1 MRMSSLS
8 SLAEAMPA
16 LDSVL
21 VLIARK
27 PAMERQGLFLV
38 IGSML
43 EIESTFLI
51 LQRPDD
57 VVNFAR

>member
-1 MRMSSLS
+1 MSSLS

-16 LDSVL
+16 SDNVL

-27 PAMERQGLFLV
+27 SAMERRGLFLV

-43 EIESTFLI
+43 EIEGTL
-51 LQRPDD
+51 LLL
-57 VVNFAR
+57 

>member
-1 MRMSSLS
+1 MSSLS

-27 PAMERQGLFLV
+27 SAMDRRGLFLV
-38 IGSML
+38 TGSML

-51 LQRPDD
+51 L
-57 VVNFAR
+57 

>member
-1 MRMSSLS
+1 MSSLS

-16 LDSVL
+16 SDNVL

-27 PAMERQGLFLV
+27 SAMERRRLFLV

-43 EIESTFLI
+43 EVESTFLI

-57 VVNFAR
+57 IVNFAR

>member
-1 MRMSSLS
+1 MSSLS

-27 PAMERQGLFLV
+27 SAMERWGLFLV
-38 IGSML
+38 TGSML
-43 EIESTFLI
+43 EIEGTFLI

-57 VVNFAR
+57 VVNFT

>member
-1 MRMSSLS
+1 MSSLS

-16 LDSVL
+16 SNNVL

-27 PAMERQGLFLV
+27 SAMERRGLFLV

-43 EIESTFLI
+43 EVESTLLI
-51 LQRPDD
+51 LQRLDD
-57 VVNFAR
+57 IVNFT

>member
-1 MRMSSLS
+1 MSSLS

-16 LDSVL
+16 SDNVL

-27 PAMERQGLFLV
+27 LAMERRGLSLV

-43 EIESTFLI
+43 EVESTFLI
-51 LQRPDD
+51 LQRLDD
-57 VVNFAR
+57 IVNFAR

>member
-1 MRMSSLS
+1 MSSLS

-16 LDSVL
+16 SDNVL

-27 PAMERQGLFLV
+27 PAMERQGLFLA

-43 EIESTFLI
+43 EVESTFLI
-51 LQRPDD
+51 LQRLDD
-57 VVNFAR
+57 IVNFAR

>member
-1 MRMSSLS
+1 MSSLS

-16 LDSVL
+16 SDNVL

-27 PAMERQGLFLV
+27 SAMERRGLFLV

-43 EIESTFLI
+43 EVESTLLI
-51 LQRPDD
+51 LQRLDD
-57 VVNFAR
+57 IVNFT

>member
-1 MRMSSLS
+1 MSSLS

-16 LDSVL
+16 LDNVL

-27 PAMERQGLFLV
+27 SAMERWGLSLV

-43 EIESTFLI
+43 EAESTFLI
-51 LQRPDD
+51 LQRLDD
-57 VVNFAR
+57 IVNFAR

>member
-1 MRMSSLS
+1 MSSLS

-16 LDSVL
+16 LDNVL

-27 PAMERQGLFLV
+27 LAMERRGLSLV

-43 EIESTFLI
+43 EVESTFLI
-51 LQRPDD
+51 LQRLDD
-57 VVNFAR
+57 IVNFAR

>member
-1 MRMSSLS
+1 MSSLS

-16 LDSVL
+16 LDNVL

-27 PAMERQGLFLV
+27 SAMDRRGLFLV

-51 LQRPDD
+51 LQCLDD

>member
-1 MRMSSLS
+1 MSSLS

-16 LDSVL
+16 SDNAL

-27 PAMERQGLFLV
+27 SAMDRWGLFLV

-43 EIESTFLI
+43 EVESTFLI
-51 LQRPDD
+51 LQRLDD
-57 VVNFAR
+57 IVNFAR